1 MNKLKDGKKRGD
13 TIIGRLEQIKQ
24 LEATTSKPMPQALLT
39 EIEVLEEEDDMKIS
53 LPEEIK
59 QEDQ

>member
-13 TIIGRLEQIKQ
+13 TIIGRLEKIKQ